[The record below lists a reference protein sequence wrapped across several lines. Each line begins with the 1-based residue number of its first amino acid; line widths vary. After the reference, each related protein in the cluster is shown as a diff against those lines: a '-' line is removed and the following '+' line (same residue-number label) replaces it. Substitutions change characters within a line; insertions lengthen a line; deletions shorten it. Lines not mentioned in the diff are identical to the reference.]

1 MATKAKLTRPISEK
15 DSKEPSSK
23 KPKIHELND
32 SEEDQG
38 PYLPAVS
45 GCRSVEVYEISN
57 KIEEGT
63 YGVVYRAK
71 DKVTGEMVALKK
83 LKMEREREG
92 FPITSLREVNTL
104 LRSQH
109 KNIVTV
115 REIVVG
121 YNVDQIF
128 IVMDFV
134 EHDLKALMETMKA
147 SGHRFSI
154 GEVKCLMQQLI
165 AGIGHMHDNW
175 IIHRDIKASNLL
187 LSHGGIMK
195 IADFGLARD
204 YGSPL
209 KPYTPVVV
217 TLWYRSPELLL
228 GIKQYST
235 AVDMWSV
242 GCIFG
247 ELLEMKPLFQGR
259 SEFQQLQL
267 IFELLGVPTE
277 KAWPGHKHLP
287 LASKMKFEGPES
299 SRIKRKFDKVIKPQ
313 GIDLLMRL
321 LNYSTERRISAN
333 DAANHKYFKEGPLPI
348 DPSMFPMWPAK
359 SERDPSIKKKVRKEG
374 DTPEAP
380 RPGMQI
386 EDDDMEAKGNFQ
398 IKGPTQSTFKLKF

>member
-1 MATKAKLTRPISEK
+1 MTDIAPPI
-15 DSKEPSSK
+15 K
-23 KPKIHELND
+23 KPKMAENID
-32 SEEDQG
+32 SDEETG

-45 GCRSVEVYEISN
+45 GCRSVQVYEINN

-71 DKVTGEMVALKK
+71 DKATGEMVALKK

-104 LRSQH
+104 LRAQH

-134 EHDLKALMETMKA
+134 EHDLKALMETMKG
-147 SGHRFSI
+147 SGSRFSI

-165 AGIGHMHDNW
+165 AGISHMHENW
-175 IIHRDIKASNLL
+175 ILHRDIKASNLL
-187 LSHGGIMK
+187 LSHGGILK

-228 GIKQYST
+228 GIRQYST
-235 AVDMWSV
+235 AIDMWSV

-247 ELLEMKPLFQGR
+247 ELLDMKPLFQGR
-259 SEFQQLQL
+259 SEYQQLTL
-267 IFELLGVPTE
+267 IFDLLGVPTE
-277 KAWPGHKHLP
+277 KVWPGHKQLP
-287 LASKMKFEGPES
+287 LAPKMKFEGPDS
-299 SRIKRKFDKVIKPQ
+299 SRIRRRFDKVIKPN
-313 GIDLLMRL
+313 GIDLLTRL
-321 LNYSTERRISAN
+321 LAYSPERRMTAV
-333 DAANHKYFKEGPLPI
+333 DAANHPYFKETPLPI

-359 SERDPSIKKKVRKEG
+359 SERASDVKKKLKSDADEPDAPKPGLGNLDDKE
-374 DTPEAP
+374 D
-380 RPGMQI
+380 
-386 EDDDMEAKGNFQ
+386 EDGNFQ
-398 IKGPTQSTFKLKF
+398 IKGPAQSTFKLRF